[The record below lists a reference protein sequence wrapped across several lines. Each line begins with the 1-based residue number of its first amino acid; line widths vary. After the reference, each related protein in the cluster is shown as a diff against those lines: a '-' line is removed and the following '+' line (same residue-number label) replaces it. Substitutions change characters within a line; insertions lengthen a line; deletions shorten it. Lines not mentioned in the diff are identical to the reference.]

1 MKRFLSLAL
10 AAAMTLSLVPV
21 SAFASSYN
29 RISKVVTVEK
39 DDVITESKAPSVVIN
54 DENGDLA
61 RELKKENGSVE
72 FELVLNGAEWD
83 DMKKVT
89 VDSTAT
95 TLVKVSEVGGS
106 KGPATQ
112 AAASVDIDATTVEG
126 TVNKEIT
133 PVDVTVRLT
142 DDTLAAELA
151 EGTDVSTWFE
161 NLPAGLVAKVK
172 TTANKGAAEVV
183 VTISGTPTK
192 KADAVKISVKV
203 PGTALT
209 GAAEL
214 TTTNVVTFNVA
225 EAPQTPPVT
234 GDGSTGDETTETS
247 VTIEKLTSTRALVT
261 VTGTPAAEVG
271 GELVINLA
279 GVKVTDSRA
288 TVTINPKESPVS
300 ADTFTFAKSVD
311 GGTIV
316 SVEGTKNFSGAETMK
331 PIFIE
336 EVTSGTFKAGNEITL
351 KLNSGFK
358 FVDASSIKAAIVS
371 TGEVIEVKPN
381 KDDNRTV
388 TLVFPTT
395 YKGADKAVMLKVEG
409 ITIDEDGADFEDVAE
424 ITVRGT
430 NVDKTTVEMGKY
442 IDWGVK
448 VSAEDKTL
456 PTIYS
461 GMKGNEDDSNE
472 TLKLTL
478 KETAESS
485 WLTQRKTT
493 LTFPEG
499 VKVRGIE
506 VDTLKGFTETS
517 ESAMATKLEDGI
529 DGNVVTISANTLK
542 IEKGKKAELGL
553 IFDLVVAPDFTGDIE
568 VVAGGPA
575 LGATS
580 EVAVAKAVAPITV
593 EAEKTSVAID
603 YRNVNVGDIT
613 IKEAEA
619 GLWRKGDTIV
629 LSAENM
635 QFEKG
640 MKAEIVEGDG
650 EIKKLDVNKG
660 LIKITVDSESAKT
673 PMTIK
678 LTDASLYLD
687 RTLPAGDYAL
697 SLVKADGVKAE
708 DALMFETYSEKDG
721 NDPSNDKEFG
731 FDVDEV
737 VMVKD
742 YVTVATAGRD
752 QGTTFTTNVVVTID
766 SDKMI
771 VDGQEVALDVPA
783 FLSADGRTMLPVRA
797 VTEALSDPS
806 NTQPVDWI
814 AGNPGTIMIYY
825 GDKTVSMTLGST
837 TMYIN
842 GTPVPMTTAPVIVN
856 DRAFLP
862 MRDLGRAL
870 GLSDNQIEWDA
881 TARTATFNPV
891 AEAK

>member
-10 AAAMTLSLVPV
+10 AAAMALSLVPAT
-21 SAFASSYN
+21 AFAYTYN
-29 RISKVVTVEK
+29 EISKTVTVEEDYVLGSNGDVAPILTIT
-39 DDVITESKAPSVVIN
+39 DD
-54 DENGDLA
+54 NGDLA
-61 RELKKENGSVE
+61 KEISEGTRIVYTAEATLGSTLETAVSASGS
-72 FELVLNGAEWD
+72 GAN
-83 DMKKVT
+83 T
-89 VDSTAT
+89 ALSATTAT
-95 TLVKVSEVGGS
+95 ITVKDGFFARAYEAGEEVTS
-106 KGPATQ
+106 WFKG
-112 AAASVDIDATTVEG
+112 
-126 TVNKEIT
+126 
-133 PVDVTVRLT
+133 
-142 DDTLAAELA
+142 
-151 EGTDVSTWFE
+151 
-161 NLPAGLVAKVK
+161 LPEDLEAKVK
-172 TTANKGAAEVV
+172 TAVAANATEMQVEFTGTTKDEIKEPT
-183 VTISGTPTK
+183 TIKLDVPPSALENKPSEKPSGRSSEPKYGST
-192 KADAVKISVKV
+192 SFELS
-203 PGTALT
+203 LT
-209 GAAEL
+209 GAEF
-214 TTTNVVTFNVA
+214 TTAFDKGNITVSDENVEATFDKK
-225 EAPQTPPVT
+225 T
-234 GDGSTGDETTETS
+234 DSTGI
-247 VTIEKLTSTRALVT
+247 VTLTSKVS
-261 VTGTPAAEVG
+261 
-271 GELVINLA
+271 ELEKDKLKDKLNVEISLA
-279 GVKVTDSRA
+279 DVKVTDA
-288 TVTINPKESPVS
+288 TAKVDVISKNSPVS
-300 ADTFTFAKSVD
+300 NVSGLTFAKSVD
-311 GGTIV
+311 AKAIV
-316 SVEGTKNFSGAETMK
+316 TADKPKNFSGAEDMN

-336 EVTSGTFKAGNEITL
+336 EVTAGTFKAGDEVTL

-358 FVDASSIKAAIVS
+358 FVDASSIKATIVS
-371 TGEVIEVKPN
+371 TDEVIEVKPN

-388 TLVFPTT
+388 TLVFPED
-395 YKGADKAVMLKVEG
+395 YKASSKAIIVKVDG
-409 ITIDEDGADFEDVAE
+409 IRIDEDGADFEDVAE

-461 GMKGNEDDSNE
+461 GMTGNEDDSNE

-478 KETAESS
+478 KETAVDS

-506 VDTLKGFTETS
+506 VDTLKGFKGTS
-517 ESAMATKLEDGI
+517 KTDMAKTLEAGI
-529 DGNVVTISANTLK
+529 DGNVVTISANTLSIK
-542 IEKGKKAELGL
+542 EGEKAELGL

-650 EIKKLDVNKG
+650 EIKKLDVKG
-660 LIKITVDSESAKT
+660 GKITIVVDSESAKK

-697 SLVKADGVKAE
+697 SLVKAEGDEFKVK
-708 DALMFETYSEKDG
+708 DALIFETYNGKDG
-721 NDPSNDKEFG
+721 NDPEVKDKFG